1 MPVHY
6 TAVYALVKQVSG
18 RPSRPF
24 RATLARMK
32 AMSLILVALALANRQ
47 TSAAEPA
54 FPATLDAFAEQRSPL
69 VVARLQA
76 TPKHYRQIEPSLF
89 HLANAHA
96 GRIATLPREEQADL
110 LANLARFI
118 DAKRT
123 LAGDVA
129 VIAPGRPIVGLL
141 DPEHGLDPKELT
153 ALASAYGTTA
163 MICKKKDEAGETIE
177 SVAADF
183 LAAVTAATAAAE
195 PATIVVLGHGLPTQI
210 QSYAIPCERVAQALL
225 DGAVRRAAG
234 TAPLDLS
241 HLVLVF
247 DDCYSADFSLN
258 LAAALERGCRERGRT
273 LASLPFMIA
282 GTNRDCVGHADFGE
296 KFVPHFWRDV
306 IELFYIRRP
315 LPRQVTL
322 RDFFEKVDNMM
333 YGYGRATVVAR
344 DGTVTYRLVDP
355 ALCQDPV
362 VFVPL
367 DDADLA
373 KLRTLLGLPPDA
385 PLPRILDIG

>member
-1 MPVHY
+1 MTFFPRLV
-6 TAVYALVKQVSG
+6 TPAKSLPLLLAL
-18 RPSRPF
+18 
-24 RATLARMK
+24 
-32 AMSLILVALALANRQ
+32 LALAGHRS
-47 TSAAEPA
+47 TAAQPA
-54 FPATLDAFAEQRSPL
+54 FPTTLDAFARDCSPL
-69 VVARLQA
+69 VAARLEA

-89 HLANAHA
+89 HLAKAYA
-96 GRIATLPREEQADL
+96 GRIAALPADQQTDL

-118 DAKRT
+118 DEKRAT
-123 LAGDVA
+123 TGDVA
-129 VIAPGRPIVGLL
+129 VIATGRTIVGLL
-141 DPEHGLDPKELT
+141 DPDRGLDPKELT
-153 ALASAYGTTA
+153 TLASAYGTTA
-163 MICKKKDEAGETIE
+163 TVHKKDGAGETIE

-183 LAAVTAATAAAE
+183 LAAVGAAAAADA

-210 QSYAIPCERVAQALL
+210 QSYAIPCERLADALL
-225 DGAVRRAAG
+225 DGATHHATGDEA
-234 TAPLDLS
+234 LDLG
-241 HLVLVF
+241 HLVLAF

-258 LAAALERGCRERGRT
+258 LAAALEQGCRARGRT
-273 LASLPFMIA
+273 LKSLPFLIA

-306 IELFYIRRP
+306 IELFYVRRP
-315 LPRQVTL
+315 RPRQVTL

-333 YGYGRATVVAR
+333 YGYGRATAVAR
-344 DGTVTYRLVDP
+344 DGTVTYRLVDS

-373 KLRTLLGLPPDA
+373 KLREILGLPADA

>member
-1 MPVHY
+1 MKPI
-6 TAVYALVKQVSG
+6 LLL
-18 RPSRPF
+18 
-24 RATLARMK
+24 LAM
-32 AMSLILVALALANRQ
+32 LALAGRQ
-47 TSAAEPA
+47 ATAAEPA
-54 FPATLDAFAEQRSPL
+54 FPATLDAFARDCSPP
-69 VVARLQA
+69 VATRLEA

-89 HLANAHA
+89 HLAKAHA
-96 GRIATLPREEQADL
+96 ERIAALPREEQTDL
-110 LANLARFI
+110 LTNLARFI

-123 LAGDVA
+123 AAGDAA
-129 VIAPGRPIVGLL
+129 VIAPGRPLVGLL
-141 DPEHGLDPKELT
+141 DPDRGLDPKEIT
-153 ALASAYGTTA
+153 ALASAFDTTA
-163 MICKKKDEAGETIE
+163 TVHKKDEPGETIE
-177 SVAADF
+177 TVADDF
-183 LAAVTAATAAAE
+183 LAAVTATAAADT

-210 QSYAIPCERVAQALL
+210 QSYAIPCEQLADALL
-225 DGAVRRAAG
+225 DGAARRAAG
-234 TAPLDLS
+234 DTPLDLS

-258 LAAALERGCRERGRT
+258 LAAALERGCRERGRG
-273 LASLPFMIA
+273 LASLPFLIA

-315 LPRQVTL
+315 RPRQVTL

-333 YGYGRATVVAR
+333 YGYGRATAVAR

-367 DDADLA
+367 DDSDLA
-373 KLRTLLGLPPDA
+373 SLRKILGLPADA

>member
-1 MPVHY
+1 
-6 TAVYALVKQVSG
+6 
-18 RPSRPF
+18 
-24 RATLARMK
+24 MK

-89 HLANAHA
+89 HLAKPHA
-96 GRIATLPREEQADL
+96 GRIAALSREQQADL
-110 LANLARFI
+110 LANLVRFI

-141 DPEHGLDPKELT
+141 DPDRGLDPRELT
-153 ALASAYGTTA
+153 TLASAYGTTA
-163 MICKKKDEAGETIE
+163 TVCKKDGAEETIE
-177 SVAADF
+177 SVADDF
-183 LAAVTAATAAAE
+183 LAAVGAAAAAAT

-210 QSYAIPCERVAQALL
+210 QSYAIPCERLADALL
-225 DGAVRRAAG
+225 DGAARRAAG

-258 LAAALERGCRERGRT
+258 LAAALEQGCRERGRT
-273 LASLPFMIA
+273 LASPPFMIA

-306 IELFYIRRP
+306 IDLFYIRRP

-333 YGYGRATVVAR
+333 YGYGRATAVAR

-373 KLRTLLGLPPDA
+373 SLREILGLPADA

>member
-1 MPVHY
+1 
-6 TAVYALVKQVSG
+6 
-18 RPSRPF
+18 
-24 RATLARMK
+24 MK
-32 AMSLILVALALANRQ
+32 AMSLILVALALADRQ

-54 FPATLDAFAEQRSPL
+54 FPATLDIFAQDCSPL
-69 VVARLQA
+69 VAARLDA

-89 HLANAHA
+89 HLAKAHA
-96 GRIATLPREEQADL
+96 GRITALPDDQQTDL

-118 DAKRT
+118 DKKRT
-123 LAGDVA
+123 TAGDVA
-129 VIAPGRPIVGLL
+129 VIARGRPLVGLL
-141 DPEHGLDPKELT
+141 DPDRGLDPKELT

-163 MICKKKDEAGETIE
+163 TVHKKDGAGETIE

-183 LAAVTAATAAAE
+183 LAAVGATAAAAA

-210 QSYAIPCERVAQALL
+210 QSYAIPCEQLADALL
-225 DGAVRRAAG
+225 DGAAHHATG
-234 TAPLDLS
+234 DEALDLS

-258 LAAALERGCRERGRT
+258 LAAALERGCHERGRT

-306 IELFYIRRP
+306 IELFYVRRP
-315 LPRQVTL
+315 RPRQVTL

-333 YGYGRATVVAR
+333 YGYGRATAVAR
-344 DGTVTYRLVDP
+344 DGTVSYRLVDP

-367 DDADLA
+367 DDSDLA
-373 KLRTLLGLPPDA
+373 SLREILGLPADA

>member
-1 MPVHY
+1 
-6 TAVYALVKQVSG
+6 
-18 RPSRPF
+18 
-24 RATLARMK
+24 MK

-54 FPATLDAFAEQRSPL
+54 FPATLDIFAQHSSPL
-69 VVARLQA
+69 VAARLET

-89 HLANAHA
+89 HLAKAHA
-96 GRIATLPREEQADL
+96 RRIAALPADQQTDL
-110 LANLARFI
+110 LVNLARFI
-118 DAKRT
+118 DEKRT
-123 LAGDVA
+123 TAGDVA

-141 DPEHGLDPKELT
+141 DPDRGLDPKELT
-153 ALASAYGTTA
+153 ALASAYSTTA
-163 MICKKKDEAGETIE
+163 TVHKKDGAGETIA
-177 SVAADF
+177 SVADDF
-183 LAAVTAATAAAE
+183 LTAVGATAAAAA

-210 QSYAIPCERVAQALL
+210 QSYAIPCERLADALL
-225 DGAVRRAAG
+225 DGAAHHATG
-234 TAPLDLS
+234 DEALDLS

-258 LAAALERGCRERGRT
+258 LAAALEQACRSRGRT

-306 IELFYIRRP
+306 IELFYVRRP
-315 LPRQVTL
+315 RPRQVTL

-333 YGYGRATVVAR
+333 YGYGRATAVAR

-355 ALCQDPV
+355 GLCQDPV

-373 KLRTLLGLPPDA
+373 SLRKILGLPADA

>member
-1 MPVHY
+1 MSPFLLLSALMLLASS
-6 TAVYALVKQVSG
+6 AV
-18 RPSRPF
+18 
-24 RATLARMK
+24 
-32 AMSLILVALALANRQ
+32 
-47 TSAAEPA
+47 AAEPNSI
-54 FPATLDAFAEQRSPL
+54 TSLDAFSHDVSPL
-69 VVARLQA
+69 VAARLET

-89 HLANAHA
+89 HLAKAHA
-96 GRIATLPREEQADL
+96 GRIAALPDDQQTDL
-110 LANLARFI
+110 LVNLARFI
-118 DAKRT
+118 DEKRT
-123 LAGDVA
+123 TAGDVA

-141 DPEHGLDPKELT
+141 DPDRGLDPKELT

-163 MICKKKDEAGETIE
+163 TVHKKDGAGETIE

-183 LAAVTAATAAAE
+183 LAAVGATAAAAA

-210 QSYAIPCERVAQALL
+210 QSYAIPCEQLADALL
-225 DGAVRRAAG
+225 DGAAHHATG
-234 TAPLDLS
+234 DEALDLS

-258 LAAALERGCRERGRT
+258 LAAALERGCHERGRT

-306 IELFYIRRP
+306 IELFYVRRP
-315 LPRQVTL
+315 RPRQVTL

-333 YGYGRATVVAR
+333 YGYGRATAVAR
-344 DGTVTYRLVDP
+344 DGTVSYRLVDP

-373 KLRTLLGLPPDA
+373 SLREILGLPADA